1 MCLHLPI
8 GSSAIAVTLG
18 CTRCNVGPFLPIAHG
33 SLAPGLGVGDGLL
46 ACLVHAH
53 TLYLLLRRLMGFA
66 GARRPELLAACP
78 ALRSALLI
86 SDDVRGVCLLTFWVG
101 LQY

>member
-8 GSSAIAVTLG
+8 AASAIAIALG
-18 CTRCNVGPFLPIAHG
+18 RTRCNIGPFLPIAHG
-33 SLAPGLGVGDGLL
+33 SLAPGLGVGHGLL

-53 TLYLLLRRLMGFA
+53 TLYLLLRRLMGLA
-66 GARRPELLAACP
+66 GARRPADFAACP

-86 SDDVRGVCLLTFWVG
+86 SLDVRGVCLLILRVG

>member
-1 MCLHLPI
+1 VGLHLSI
-8 GSSAIAVTLG
+8 AASAIAVTLG
-18 CTRCNVGPFLPIAHG
+18 RTRCNVGALLPIAHG
-33 SLAPGLGVGDGLL
+33 SLAPGLGIGHGLFSR
-46 ACLVHAH
+46 LVHGY
-53 TLYLLLRRLMGFA
+53 TLYLLLRLLMGFA

-86 SDDVRGVCLLTFWVG
+86 SDEVRGVCLLTLRVG